1 MEIVDPDTGRRLPTG
16 ERGTLALT
24 HLNRRGT
31 VLVRFV
37 VGDIVSLA
45 LGPCP
50 HCGRAGE
57 RVVGP
62 VVRSKDLIKIKGML
76 VNPAVLL
83 DVLDKIDNI
92 LEYRVII
99 QKSESEDE
107 FSMDEMLVRVATNDA
122 DQKLIGTQ
130 VIGAAAAAIGV
141 RPRVVFVRAN
151 EIFDPNKQAKAVR
164 LIDRRLAV

>member
-1 MEIVDPDTGRRLPTG
+1 M
-16 ERGTLALT
+16 
-24 HLNRRGT
+24 
-31 VLVRFV
+31 
-37 VGDIVSLA
+37 
-45 LGPCP
+45 
-50 HCGRAGE
+50 
-57 RVVGP
+57 
-62 VVRSKDLIKIKGML
+62 
-76 VNPAVLL
+76 
-83 DVLDKIDNI
+83 
-92 LEYRVII
+92 II

-107 FSMDEMLVRVATNDA
+107 FSMDEMVVRVATNDP